1 MTENIHT
8 LIVLIKK
15 KDCTWIFMSKL
26 GRNIGLC
33 KKKEQIGVAWTIEKN
48 PAIVVVAV
56 VVVVV
61 LNLRTT

>member
-1 MTENIHT
+1 
-8 LIVLIKK
+8 
-15 KDCTWIFMSKL
+15 MSKL

-33 KKKEQIGVAWTIEKN
+33 KKKEQIGVVWTTEKN

-56 VVVVV
+56 VVVV

>member
-1 MTENIHT
+1 
-8 LIVLIKK
+8 
-15 KDCTWIFMSKL
+15 MSKL